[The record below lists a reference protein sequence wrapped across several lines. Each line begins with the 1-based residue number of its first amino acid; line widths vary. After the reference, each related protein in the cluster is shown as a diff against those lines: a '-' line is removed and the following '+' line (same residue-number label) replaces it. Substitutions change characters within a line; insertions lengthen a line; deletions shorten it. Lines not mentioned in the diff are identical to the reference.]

1 LEKAEDLCKKRKIKR
16 AIPYLVDA
24 ILESPDNLDAAIQC
38 AYLADQEQDRE
49 GAIEILELAEST
61 GDNSRHLVL
70 QTRMFL
76 TPLNQDNEP

>member
-1 LEKAEDLCKKRKIKR
+1 MCKKRKIKQ

-49 GAIEILELAEST
+49 GAIEILELAERT
-61 GDNSRHLVL
+61 GDIQRHLVL
-70 QTRMFL
+70 KTYMFL
-76 TPLNQDNEP
+76 TSLNQDNEP

>member
-1 LEKAEDLCKKRKIKR
+1 MCKKRKIKR

>member
-49 GAIEILELAEST
+49 GAIEILELAERT
-61 GDNSRHLVL
+61 GDIPRHLVL